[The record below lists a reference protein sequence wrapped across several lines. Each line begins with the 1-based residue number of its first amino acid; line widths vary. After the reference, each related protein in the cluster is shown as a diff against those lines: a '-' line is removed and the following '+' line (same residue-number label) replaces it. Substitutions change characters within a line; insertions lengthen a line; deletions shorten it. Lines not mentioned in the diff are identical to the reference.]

1 MDSDPLPKSALLKL
15 SGEALSGGRGFG
27 IDEATLTYV
36 ASEIRSVVQAGW
48 RIAIVVGGGNFFRGA
63 AGALS
68 DVPRVRGD
76 AVGMLATLMNSL
88 VLESALHGAGVPARA
103 FSSFVVGQI
112 MQPYSPAAARTA
124 ITEGQVAILGGG
136 TGNPYF
142 TTDTAAVLRALE
154 CGLGAVVKATKVDGI
169 YDRDPAKYPDARFIA
184 EITYDEVIERELG
197 VMDLTAITM
206 ARDGRLPL
214 VVVNM
219 NKPGAILRAL
229 EGQGEGSRVIP

>member
-1 MDSDPLPKSALLKL
+1 MDSDPLPKSTLLKL
-15 SGEALSGGRGFG
+15 SGEALSGGRGLG
-27 IDEATLTYV
+27 IDATTLDYV
-36 ASEIRSVVQAGW
+36 VSEIGSVVRAGW
-48 RIAIVVGGGNFFRGA
+48 RVAIVVGGGNFFRGA
-63 AGALS
+63 AGALK
-68 DVPRVRGD
+68 DVSRVRGD

-88 VLESALHGAGVPARA
+88 VLESALNAAGIRAVA
-103 FSSFVVGQI
+103 FSSFTVGQI
-112 MQPYSPAAARTA
+112 MPAYSPAQARAA
-124 ITEGQVAILGGG
+124 IMDGQVAILGGG

-169 YDRDPAKYPDARFIA
+169 YDRDPAKDPDARFIP
-184 EITYDEVIERELG
+184 EITYDEVLEQGLG

-214 VVVNM
+214 VVVDM
-219 NKPGAILRAL
+219 NRPGAMLRAL